1 MLLRGRSSLVL
12 SYFAKTRRILCP
24 PQRRPWVSK
33 LVIMQSPPDPL
44 LLGALPEEIPGK
56 PVEAYSG
63 NENYH

>member
-1 MLLRGRSSLVL
+1 
-12 SYFAKTRRILCP
+12 
-24 PQRRPWVSK
+24 
-33 LVIMQSPPDPL
+33 MQSPPDPL